1 MRSAE
6 LARILKAEKF
16 EGDDLEIKGISYNS
30 RAVRKGDVFF
40 CIPGERTDG
49 HYFAREALSKGAI
62 GLVVEKWIEEA
73 NTPFQILVENSRE
86 ALARA
91 SAFFY
96 GEPSKDFLL
105 IGVTGTNGKTT
116 TTYLL
121 ESIFKSGGKKSGLI
135 GTVEYRIGD
144 KVILPEKT
152 TPESSDLQKIFLQM
166 KEEGVE
172 AVAMEVSSHSIHQ
185 GRVSYCFFDKLIFTN
200 LSRDHLDYHKT
211 MEEYFEV
218 KKSLFE
224 HNPEAMRIL
233 NADDLFGQRLLK
245 ELSGEKISYGVG
257 KGEVRAENIKV
268 SSAGVFFSL
277 LSSWGKINIRLKLKG
292 RFNVY
297 NALAASSAALSA
309 GFSVEDVA
317 NGLESVE
324 RVPGRLEPVNLGQDF
339 MVLIDY
345 AHTPDGLKS
354 VLETC
359 REVTSGKLIVV
370 FGCGGDRDRKKR
382 PLMGRIAAQLADYT
396 IITSDNPRSE
406 EPEEIIKE
414 IEKGYLSLS
423 EKTPYEKIVERR
435 EAIKKAIWLAEKG
448 DTVLIAGKGHERY
461 QIFKDKKI
469 HFDDFE
475 VAKDILKE
483 KIFGGKSFAQT

>member
-1 MRSAE
+1 MRSPE

-16 EGDDLEIKGISYNS
+16 EGSDLEIKGISYNS
-30 RAVRKGDVFF
+30 RAVKKGDVFF

-49 HYFAREALSKGAI
+49 HYFAREALSRGAV
-62 GLVVEKWIEEA
+62 GLVVEKWVEEVNA
-73 NTPFQILVENSRE
+73 PFQILVKNSRE
-86 ALARA
+86 ALAKA
-91 SAFFY
+91 SAFLY
-96 GEPSKDFLL
+96 REPSKDFLL

-144 KVILPEKT
+144 KIILPERT
-152 TPESSDLQKIFLQM
+152 TPESSDLQRIFLQM
-166 KEEGVE
+166 KKEGVQ
-172 AVAMEVSSHSIHQ
+172 AVAMEVSSHAIHQ
-185 GRVSYCFFDKLIFTN
+185 GRVSFCFYDRLIFTN
-200 LSRDHLDYHKT
+200 LSQDHLDYHKT

-233 NADDLFGQRLLK
+233 NADDSYGERLLK
-245 ELSGEKISYGVG
+245 ELSGEKISYGIK
-257 KGEVRAENIKV
+257 KGEVKAENIV
-268 SSAGVFFSL
+268 VLPESVFFSL
-277 LSSWGKINIRLKLKG
+277 LSPWGKISIKLKLKG

-297 NALAASSAALSA
+297 NALAASTAALSV
-309 GFSVEDVA
+309 GFSLEDVA

-324 RVPGRLEPVNLGQDF
+324 RVPGRLEPVDLGQDF
-339 MVLIDY
+339 MILIDY

-359 REVTSGKLIVV
+359 REVTPGKLIVV

-382 PLMGRIAAQLADYT
+382 PLMGRIAAELADYT

-406 EPEEIIKE
+406 EPREIIKE
-414 IEKGYLSLS
+414 IEKGYLSS
-423 EKTPYEKIVERR
+423 SKKAPYEKITERR
-435 EAIKKAIWLAEKG
+435 EAIIRAIWLAEKG
-448 DTVLIAGKGHERY
+448 DTVVIAGKGHERY
-461 QIFKDKKI
+461 QIFKDRKV

-475 VAKDILKE
+475 VAKNILKVRISGE
-483 KIFGGKSFAQT
+483 KGFAQT

>member
-1 MRSAE
+1 MRSTE
-6 LARILKAEKF
+6 LARILKAERF
-16 EGDDLEIKGISYNS
+16 EGKDVEIRGISCNS
-30 RAVRKGDVFF
+30 RAVKEGDVFF

-49 HYFAREALSKGAI
+49 HYFAREALNRGAV
-62 GLVVEKWIEEA
+62 GLVVEKWIEDA
-73 NTPFQILVENSRE
+73 DPPFQILVENSRK
-86 ALARA
+86 ALAKA
-91 SAFFY
+91 SSFFY
-96 GEPSKDFLL
+96 GEPSKEFLL

-121 ESIFKSGGKKSGLI
+121 ESIFKSGGRKSGLV
-135 GTVEYRIGD
+135 GTVEYRIRD
-144 KVILPEKT
+144 KVILPERT
-152 TPESSDLQKIFLQM
+152 TPESSDLQKIFWQM
-166 KEEGVE
+166 KKEGVE
-172 AVAMEVSSHSIHQ
+172 AVAMEVSSHAIHQ
-185 GRVSYCFFDKLIFTN
+185 RRVSYCFFDKLIFTN
-200 LSRDHLDYHKT
+200 LSQDHLDYHKT

-224 HNPEAMRIL
+224 YNPKATRVL
-233 NADDLFGQRLLK
+233 NADDSFGERLLK
-245 ELSGEKISYGVG
+245 ELSGEKISYGIR
-257 KGEVRAENIKV
+257 KGEVRAENIEV
-268 SSAGVFFSL
+268 SPEGVLFFL
-277 LSSWGKINIRLKLKG
+277 LSPWGKIDIRLKLKG

-309 GFSVEDVA
+309 NFSLEDVA
-317 NGLESVE
+317 KGLESVE
-324 RVPGRLEPVNLGQDF
+324 RVPGRLEPVDLGQDF

-359 REVTSGKLIVV
+359 REVTSGKLIMV

-382 PLMGRIAAQLADYT
+382 PLMGKIAAQLADYT

-414 IEKGYLSLS
+414 IEKGYLSSS
-423 EKTPYEKIVERR
+423 EKAPYEKIVERR
-435 EAIKKAIWLAEKG
+435 EAIKEAIWLAEKG
-448 DTVLIAGKGHERY
+448 DTVVIAGKGHERY
-461 QIFKDKKI
+461 QIFKDKKV

-483 KIFGGKSFAQT
+483 RIFGGKSFAQT